1 MSTNGIE
8 SWAVDLKDVGAIYP
22 FQGWEMPMVIA
33 GIAFWVLWHIWQ
45 ISAEDAELRR
55 KSSNQDPAKSRSAI
69 DRY

>member
-1 MSTNGIE
+1 
-8 SWAVDLKDVGAIYP
+8 
-22 FQGWEMPMVIA
+22 MVIA